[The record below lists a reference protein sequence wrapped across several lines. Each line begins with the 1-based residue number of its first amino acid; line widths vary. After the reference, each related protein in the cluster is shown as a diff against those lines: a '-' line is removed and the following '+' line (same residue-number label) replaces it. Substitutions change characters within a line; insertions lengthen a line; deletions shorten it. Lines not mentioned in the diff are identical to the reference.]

1 MTYSET
7 FDTVADLGGFTNET
21 FSGNTKNARIIRR
34 GIYLA
39 MKQIQA
45 LASSSLQ
52 YKNKVTIAW
61 VNWQRYYDLPTDFV
75 SVASAYAIVGSQR
88 IPLSKISESDWWRLT
103 QVETVWA
110 YTEGYRT
117 TTENGVNKIG
127 FYPTPSGNS
136 YEIEY
141 QMSYRTLNFSS
152 GSTDGNVALG
162 LEEGYEMLPVYFT
175 LGLIMKGREDAGNGN
190 NWHNDYSQLLAQY
203 KEAGITQS
211 EDIVVRRRTAK
222 KRGNASL
229 IHITP

>member
-1 MTYSET
+1 
-7 FDTVADLGGFTNET
+7 
-21 FSGNTKNARIIRR
+21 
-34 GIYLA
+34 
-39 MKQIQA
+39 
-45 LASSSLQ
+45 
-52 YKNKVTIAW
+52 
-61 VNWQRYYDLPTDFV
+61 
-75 SVASAYAIVGSQR
+75 
-88 IPLSKISESDWWRLT
+88 
-103 QVETVWA
+103 
-110 YTEGYRT
+110 
-117 TTENGVNKIG
+117 
-127 FYPTPSGNS
+127 
-136 YEIEY
+136 
-141 QMSYRTLNFSS
+141 MSYRTLNFSS